1 WGANAD
7 NPTGT
12 KYFVDPLLFQ
22 LNQYESTANSWFH
35 GFILEGTKRMSRGLA
50 FSANYTYSKAIDE
63 TTDYNSDFQPNNQL
77 CRACERALS
86 PFDQRHKVVAYGTLQ
101 SPRGADG
108 WRRVFGD
115 FVFTPI
121 YRYNS
126 SRPFNVLTGTELNGD
141 RHSTTDRPY
150 FAGRDI
156 GKGPSFWTFDMRL
169 NRRFRVREAG
179 NLDLM
184 FEAFN
189 LFNHLNYQSVNNT
202 AACAAVNAADTTTLA
217 GGSRSCYIGDIVR
230 RYGSLSGQDRFG
242 PSQPFGFTA
251 AFDPRRIQLGARFAF

>member
-1 WGANAD
+1 RELVRGVSVAASYIYVRGVHLTTSRDLNLLPPPVDPTRNVQFWGANAD

-35 GFILEGTKRMSRGLA
+35 GFILEGTKRMSRGVA

-108 WRRVFGD
+108 W
-115 FVFTPI
+115 
-121 YRYNS
+121 
-126 SRPFNVLTGTELNGD
+126 
-141 RHSTTDRPY
+141 
-150 FAGRDI
+150 
-156 GKGPSFWTFDMRL
+156 
-169 NRRFRVREAG
+169 
-179 NLDLM
+179 
-184 FEAFN
+184 
-189 LFNHLNYQSVNNT
+189 
-202 AACAAVNAADTTTLA
+202 
-217 GGSRSCYIGDIVR
+217 
-230 RYGSLSGQDRFG
+230 
-242 PSQPFGFTA
+242 
-251 AFDPRRIQLGARFAF
+251 